1 MDKTCLTCKWLYETE
16 RHYGCDSPSP
26 DRATNAEHHHYYE
39 PCKLWEQ
46 SDKAKDIIR
55 DGEK

>member
-16 RHYGCDSPSP
+16 IHYGCKSPSP
-26 DRATNAEHHHYYE
+26 DRTTNAEHHHFYE
-39 PCKLWEQ
+39 PCKLWEK
-46 SDKAKDIIR
+46 SDKTKDIIR